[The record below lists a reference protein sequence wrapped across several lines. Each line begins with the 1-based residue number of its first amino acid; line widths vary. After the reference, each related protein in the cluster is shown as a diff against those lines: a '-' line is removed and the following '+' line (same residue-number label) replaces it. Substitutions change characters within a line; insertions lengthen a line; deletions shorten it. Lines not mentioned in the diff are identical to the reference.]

1 MSSGPYATLNLSLSV
16 GDDPGCVLENRRRLA
31 ASFGA
36 SPEDFVFARQVHG
49 AAVRVVGVADRGSG
63 ASCLDDAV
71 ADADAL
77 VTTSPGV
84 VLAILTAD
92 CVPIVLHDPV
102 AAVLACVHAGWRGT
116 VAGVTTAALAA
127 MQAFGSRPSDVIAGI
142 GPAIAAARYQVGA
155 DVHQAVTQAFG
166 PAAAAFI
173 RPDANPDA
181 RPDVDPDAHPDARPD
196 VDPDAAPESP
206 NRWLLDLWAA
216 NHHALVEAGVPAPQ
230 IHTTTLPTGPTPHH
244 HHPRRPRLLLQRP
257 LGPPLR
263 PPRPRRPPPRSR
275 PETNGCDTLMT
286 LLGTVPH
293 SCVRGSAFR
302 YAGFGI
308 DAERGVLSCRY
319 ELDGREFT
327 ERVTLPAGPRWHTEA
342 ARAAARLVFL
352 LAGVSYYKTAA
363 PPVVDFGETALTD
376 AEHAFLREF
385 YLQGLGEFAYRN
397 ALDLTSLRFEARRA
411 SPVGTHPLGSPL
423 GQRRA
428 LVPFG
433 GGIDSIVTVERV
445 RRRADA
451 ALFVVSGP
459 ADRFDAIE
467 QPAAVTGLP
476 VVRAEREIDPQL
488 LRSAELG
495 FLNGHVPVT
504 GILSAIAVLAAVL
517 EDRDAVV
524 MSNEWSA
531 SVPTLEYQGRPVNH
545 QFSKSEQFEAA
556 FRDVLA
562 NCPAPLPSYFSWLR
576 DRTELWVGQEFAALE
591 PYHGSFRSCNKAF
604 YTERARRLDHWC
616 GQCDKCCFIDLIL
629 APFLPAE
636 ALRRIFAV
644 TGEPLEDPG
653 LAARFRSL
661 LGAGAKPFECVGE
674 VTECRAAVLLAAR
687 RDDRVGAGLLHE
699 LAAEVA
705 AWPDAPSEA
714 DAAAML
720 QPVGR
725 NFIPARYQ

>member
-1 MSSGPYATLNLSLSV
+1 M
-16 GDDPGCVLENRRRLA
+16 
-31 ASFGA
+31 
-36 SPEDFVFARQVHG
+36 
-49 AAVRVVGVADRGSG
+49 
-63 ASCLDDAV
+63 
-71 ADADAL
+71 
-77 VTTSPGV
+77 
-84 VLAILTAD
+84 
-92 CVPIVLHDPV
+92 
-102 AAVLACVHAGWRGT
+102 
-116 VAGVTTAALAA
+116 
-127 MQAFGSRPSDVIAGI
+127 
-142 GPAIAAARYQVGA
+142 
-155 DVHQAVTQAFG
+155 
-166 PAAAAFI
+166 
-173 RPDANPDA
+173 
-181 RPDVDPDAHPDARPD
+181 
-196 VDPDAAPESP
+196 
-206 NRWLLDLWAA
+206 
-216 NHHALVEAGVPAPQ
+216 
-230 IHTTTLPTGPTPHH
+230 
-244 HHPRRPRLLLQRP
+244 
-257 LGPPLR
+257 
-263 PPRPRRPPPRSR
+263 
-275 PETNGCDTLMT
+275 
-286 LLGTVPH
+286 
-293 SCVRGSAFR
+293 FR
-302 YAGFGI
+302 YHEFAA

-319 ELDGREFT
+319 ELDGREFA
-327 ERVTLPAGPRWHTEA
+327 ERVTLPPGPRWHTEA
-342 ARAAARLVFL
+342 ARTAARLVFL
-352 LAGVSYYKTAA
+352 LAGVSYYKTGA
-363 PPVVDFGETALTD
+363 PPVIDFGDTALTK
-376 AEHAFLREF
+376 AELAFLRDF

-397 ALDLTSLRFEARRA
+397 ALDLTSLRFEARVA
-411 SPVGTHPLGSPL
+411 SAQAQAAPSAAA

-433 GGIDSIVTVERV
+433 GGIDSIVTVEGV
-445 RRRADA
+445 RRLADV
-451 ALFVVSGP
+451 ALFVVSRP

-531 SVPTLEYQGRPVNH
+531 SVPTIEYQGRPVNH

-562 NCPAPLPSYFSWLR
+562 HSPAPLPAYFSWLR

-644 TGEPLEDPG
+644 TGEPLDDPG
-653 LAARFRSL
+653 LAAKFRSL

-687 RDDRVGAGLLHE
+687 RNDRAGPSLLQE

-705 AWPDAPSEA
+705 GWPDAPSDA

-720 QPVGR
+720 RPVGP
-725 NFIPARYQ
+725 NFIPAGYR

>member
-1 MSSGPYATLNLSLSV
+1 L
-16 GDDPGCVLENRRRLA
+16 
-31 ASFGA
+31 
-36 SPEDFVFARQVHG
+36 
-49 AAVRVVGVADRGSG
+49 
-63 ASCLDDAV
+63 
-71 ADADAL
+71 
-77 VTTSPGV
+77 
-84 VLAILTAD
+84 
-92 CVPIVLHDPV
+92 
-102 AAVLACVHAGWRGT
+102 
-116 VAGVTTAALAA
+116 
-127 MQAFGSRPSDVIAGI
+127 
-142 GPAIAAARYQVGA
+142 
-155 DVHQAVTQAFG
+155 
-166 PAAAAFI
+166 
-173 RPDANPDA
+173 
-181 RPDVDPDAHPDARPD
+181 
-196 VDPDAAPESP
+196 
-206 NRWLLDLWAA
+206 
-216 NHHALVEAGVPAPQ
+216 PQ
-230 IHTTTLPTGPTPHH
+230 P
-244 HHPRRPRLLLQRP
+244 
-257 LGPPLR
+257 
-263 PPRPRRPPPRSR
+263 
-275 PETNGCDTLMT
+275 
-286 LLGTVPH
+286 
-293 SCVRGSAFR
+293 CVRGSVFR
-302 YAGFGI
+302 YRSFAI
-308 DAERGVLSCRY
+308 DAEQGVLSCRY
-319 ELDGREFT
+319 ELEGREFT
-327 ERVTLPAGPRWHTEA
+327 ERVTLPPGPRWHTEA
-342 ARAAARLVFL
+342 ARTAARLVFL

-363 PPVVDFGETALTD
+363 PPVIDFGETALTD
-376 AEHAFLREF
+376 AELAFLREF

-397 ALDLTSLRFEARRA
+397 DLDLTSLRLEARSA
-411 SPVGTHPLGSPL
+411 GPVGRPPAPGGTHPPRPPL
-423 GQRRA
+423 QRRA

-433 GGIDSIVTVERV
+433 GGIDSIVTVEGV
-445 RRRADA
+445 RRLADV
-451 ALFVVSGP
+451 ALFVVSRP
-459 ADRFDAIE
+459 VDRFDAIE

-531 SVPTLEYQGRPVNH
+531 SIPTLEYAGHPVNH

-562 NCPAPLPSYFSWLR
+562 NRPAPLPEYFSWLR
-576 DRTELWVGQEFAALE
+576 DRTELWVGREFAALE

-653 LAARFRSL
+653 LAAKFRSL

-687 RDDRVGAGLLHE
+687 REDRAGAGLLHE

-705 AWPDAPSEA
+705 GWPDAPSDA

-720 QPVGR
+720 RPVGQ
-725 NFIPARYQ
+725 NFIPPGYR